1 MPYHR
6 YKTKLKKSPN
16 GSLEDE
22 LLELLSSQ
30 VVYAPVTVLVSMAVI
45 AYMAYLHR
53 PDLTWLWSAW
63 LAAVLLMQLAQA
75 IVVRSLPKR
84 EKLDSRSRLR
94 VASWMNAGNTVLLS
108 LSLVIFPLLTPF
120 QAGVQS
126 MLFIGMGV
134 ASVVTAVGFLPFT
147 MAHLALG
154 LAPLFAM
161 WGWSGL
167 VGPTAD
173 DIGLL
178 VAIVGVAYIA
188 TLYFIS
194 RHIYRIFQASFDNR
208 QILQIAL
215 AQAEAAGRAKTR
227 FLAAASHDLRQP
239 IHTLSLF
246 SAALGMR
253 NLDQRA
259 SHIADNIDAA
269 VKALAYQLDAL
280 LDISKLDAGIVTV
293 RETSFN
299 LQSFLQR
306 LRDEFSAQA
315 EDRDIKL
322 KMECPASAVVS
333 TDTALLERIVRNLLT
348 NAISH
353 NMNCTIQLVANNKG
367 DHWQLSVA
375 DTGHGIPSKEQDKIF
390 EEFYQLE
397 NPERDRSKG
406 LGLGLAIVQRLA
418 SLLNLDMHFESE
430 PGWGT
435 RFQFQI
441 PADTARPGTINGVY
455 LKHQSLDDLNVLVVD
470 DESAVR
476 DGMRVLLEVLGCTVQ
491 TAGSTSAAIS
501 LATSDKPDLA
511 LVDFRLR
518 DHDSGLNTIDR
529 LRHIYPGLPAIIIS
543 GETAPD
549 RLQEAKAAG
558 IQILSKPVLVD
569 PLKLAI
575 SEACH
580 IGA

>member
-1 MPYHR
+1 MS
-6 YKTKLKKSPN
+6 KPN
-16 GSLEDE
+16 CNTLEEE

-30 VVYAPVTVLVSMAVI
+30 VSHSPVTVLVSMGII
-45 AYMAYLHR
+45 AYMAFLR
-53 PDLTWLWSAW
+53 APELAWLWSTW
-63 LAAVLLMQLAQA
+63 MGAVVFAQ
-75 IVVRSLPKR
+75 IVRIIIIRGLPKR
-84 EKLDSRSRLR
+84 DDLDSRSRLR
-94 VASWMNAGNTVLLS
+94 IAAWVNVANTALHS
-108 LSLVIFPLLTPF
+108 LSLVFFPLFTPF
-120 QAGVQS
+120 QAAVQS

-134 ASVVTAVGFLPFT
+134 ASIITAVGFLPFT
-147 MAHLALG
+147 LTHLVLG
-154 LAPLFAM
+154 LLPLFCM
-161 WGWSGL
+161 WTWSGL
-167 VGPTAD
+167 VGPAETM
-173 DIGLL
+173 GLL
-178 VAIVGVAYIA
+178 VAGVGFAYAI
-188 TLYFIS
+188 TLFMIS
-194 RHIYRIFQASFDNR
+194 RRIYRMFQESFDNR
-208 QILQIAL
+208 QILQMAL

-259 SHIADNIDAA
+259 SHIAENIDAA

-293 RETSFN
+293 RSTSFN
-299 LQSFLQR
+299 LRDFLQR

-315 EDRDIKL
+315 QDREIKL
-322 KMECPASAVVS
+322 QLECPDHAVVT
-333 TDTALLERIVRNLLT
+333 TDTALLERIMRNLLT

-353 NMNCTIQLVANNKG
+353 NMDCTIQVVVNEKG
-367 DHWQLSVA
+367 NSWQLSIA
-375 DTGHGIPSKEQDKIF
+375 DTGSGIPVGEQDKVF

-418 SLLNLDMHFESE
+418 SLLDLDMQFESE

-435 RFQFQI
+435 RFTFYLAAENVQ
-441 PADTARPGTINGVY
+441 PGTINGVN
-455 LKHQSLDDLNVLVVD
+455 LQRHSLDDLNVLVVD

-476 DGMRVLLEVLGCTVQ
+476 DGMKVLLEVLGCTVQ

-529 LRHIYPGLPAIIIS
+529 LRHLYPGLPAIIIS
-543 GETAPD
+543 GDTAPD
-549 RLQEAKAAG
+549 RLQEARAAG
-558 IQILSKPVLVD
+558 IRVLSKPVLVD
-569 PLKLAI
+569 PLKVAI

-580 IGA
+580 ISA